1 MSACEKERCMLL
13 LILLLLLLCLYWRKT
28 EMKRAPHTAKFTL
41 YQMFVKAVPLS
52 QLSVCVS
59 PSSRLFCPLSVSA
72 RMRVSLK
79 RY

>member
-1 MSACEKERCMLL
+1 
-13 LILLLLLLCLYWRKT
+13 
-28 EMKRAPHTAKFTL
+28 MKRAPHTAKFTL

-59 PSSRLFCPLSVSA
+59 PSRLFCPLSVSA

>member
-1 MSACEKERCMLL
+1 
-13 LILLLLLLCLYWRKT
+13 
-28 EMKRAPHTAKFTL
+28 MKRAPHTAKFTL